1 MSPLPACSIIPLPF
15 SKMKINK
22 VTGSHVQKSETGGQ
36 ALSRLKVGQTVMA
49 SVVRRQGPHRALL
62 DIRGSKIDATF
73 KDGVPD
79 VNRMKLLLE
88 KAQGDRYVFRIE
100 HGQGKSALREYIADV
115 SVFHRDLISD
125 SLLHSL
131 GDKINSSTGKVESL
145 YILNRLLHELIS
157 AKAVSKSSL
166 SSLLN
171 ILLKKGVSPQDCA
184 VFSFLFSRNMSILT
198 EILNVLFRQ
207 FFQKQYLEEKGRW
220 KLDSHRMEQAVG
232 KVFDVLKNDPD
243 AKVLVSMIYELLAG
257 DGEEINGA
265 ALKELPVFDDENFTP
280 ARIVLNEDTIL
291 VSVDMS
297 ATGRVEVLINSV
309 SERIKVNF
317 YCHEHE
323 GMNMLRSSQ
332 EELAQTLAD
341 RLQKKIEI
349 WFFGPDEI
357 KQKIIA
363 INQNLLF
370 TIGIDITV

>member
-1 MSPLPACSIIPLPF
+1 
-15 SKMKINK
+15 MKINK
-22 VTGSHVQKSETGGQ
+22 VTGSHVHKSETGGGR

-88 KAQGDRYVFRIE
+88 KAQGERYVFRIE
-100 HGQGKSALREYIADV
+100 HGDGKSALREYIADV
-115 SVFHRDLISD
+115 SVFHRELISD

-145 YILNRLLHELIS
+145 YILNRLLYELIS
-157 AKAVSKSSL
+157 GKDVSNSSV

-171 ILLKKGVSPQDCA
+171 ILLKKGVSSLDCA
-184 VFSFLFSRNMSILT
+184 VFSFLFTKNMSILT
-198 EILNVLFRQ
+198 VVLNILFRQ
-207 FFQKQYLEEKGRW
+207 FFQKQYMEEMGQW
-220 KLDSHRMEQAVG
+220 QFDSHRMEQAVG
-232 KVFDVLKNDPD
+232 RVFDMLKNDPD
-243 AKVLVSMIYELLAG
+243 AKVLVSMIFELLAG
-257 DGEEINGA
+257 DGAEINGA
-265 ALKELPVFDDENFTP
+265 ALKELPVFDDENFIP

-291 VSVDMS
+291 VTVDMS
-297 ATGRVEVLINSV
+297 ATGRVEVIINSV
-309 SERIKVNF
+309 NERIKVNF
-317 YCHEHE
+317 YCHEYE
-323 GMNMLRSSQ
+323 GMNMLRSRQ
-332 EELAQTLAD
+332 EELAQTLAH

-349 WFFGPDEI
+349 RFFGPDEI

-370 TIGIDITV
+370 TSGIDITV

>member
-1 MSPLPACSIIPLPF
+1 
-15 SKMKINK
+15 MKINK